1 MKDFKQ
7 FNKEVNEAAA
17 LVTALPKIAGIAT
30 KVAPKLPKI
39 AKFASG
45 ALKFGTAIP
54 VGLGIANVL
63 QSRGDGESNFDKLRN
78 QQKKGEGEDLRKK
91 SEEDAKDPTIKQKIK
106 NALVDAG
113 LRYRR
118 GLGAGKDIESTS
130 STGIIGSASDE
141 FRKKEGGKSPAQ
153 IARELLKKQGRA
165 YKEKRIKNKK
175 IDRDLG
181 KK

>member
-17 LVTALPKIAGIAT
+17 LVTALPKIARIAT
-30 KVAPKLPKI
+30 KVVPKLPKI

-54 VGLGIANVL
+54 VGLGIANIL
-63 QSRGDGESNFDKLRN
+63 QSRGDGESNFDKLR
-78 QQKKGEGEDLRKK
+78 KMREKGEGKDLEQKTK
-91 SEEDAKDPTIKQKIK
+91 EDAKKPRTREKIQ

-113 LRYRR
+113 LRYRK
-118 GLGAGKDIESTS
+118 GLSVRPEDVKGKKYRT
-130 STGIIGSASDE
+130 DE
-141 FRKKEGGKSPAQ
+141 MKGKSPADFV
-153 IARELLKKQGRA
+153 RELLKKQGRE
-165 YKEKRIKNKK
+165 YKRQRIKNKK

-181 KK
+181 K